1 MTEMPTEFKGSQ
13 EMIGEIGRLKI
24 LSINFLYFWTL
35 FFINVGV
42 IMLYDQWLGIDFNS
56 VYSVVIVATIFTVVT
71 LTDVVLISKEK
82 VTPTLL
88 VWVIAVSPFLVLYK
102 LFKDADLFSLN
113 RISTPAKIKK
123 YVFPWQI
130 A

>member
-1 MTEMPTEFKGSQ
+1 MPTEFKGSQ